1 MGFMQTYKYKAH
13 LRMICISFIIFHL
26 AFSPAWAL
34 DPVKRYG
41 RLQVKGSQLCDQ
53 KGQPVILHGMN
64 LEWDTHWPRMYNK
77 KFMKTIKREGQYPLL
92 RLAMNVS
99 EDNGYLAN
107 PKHTMACLTSVID
120 AAIKQN
126 IYVIIDW
133 HANSMHTQEARQ
145 FFGKIAQRYGRY
157 PHIIYE
163 IYNEPIEETWTS
175 IKKYATEVIS
185 EIRHYDPDNI
195 VLVGCPHWNQDIHL
209 VTNSPLNGF
218 NNVMYTVHFYAATH
232 GDDLRQRTEDA
243 ARQGI
248 PIFISECGAME
259 ASGEGPIDL
268 ESEALWVAMCNR
280 LGISFVKKFLTI
292 HDL

>member
-1 MGFMQTYKYKAH
+1 MKKLLTIVLLCWCVGCAYSA
-13 LRMICISFIIFHL
+13 R
-26 AFSPAWAL
+26 AV
-34 DPVKRYG
+34 DPVKQYG
-41 RLQVKGSQLCDQ
+41 QLQVKGAQLCDQ
-53 KGQPVILHGMN
+53 QGQPVILHGLN

-77 KFMKTIKREGQYPLL
+77 KYMKTLKREGQYSLL
-92 RLAMNVS
+92 RLAMEVS
-99 EDNGYLAN
+99 EGNGYLAH
-107 PKHTMACLTSVID
+107 PQQAMACLKPVIET
-120 AAIKQN
+120 AIKQN

-145 FFGKIAQRYGRY
+145 FFGEIAQRYGRY

-163 IYNEPIEETWTS
+163 IYNEPIEETWTG
-175 IKKYATEVIS
+175 IKKYASEVIS
-185 EIRHYDPDNI
+185 EIRRYDPDNI

-209 VTNSPLNGF
+209 VTNSPLDGF
-218 NNVMYTVHFYAATH
+218 QNVMYTVHFYAATH

-243 ARQGI
+243 VRQGI

-268 ESEALWVAMCNR
+268 ESEAQWVAMCHR

>member
-1 MGFMQTYKYKAH
+1 MKKLLTIVLLCWCVGCAYSA
-13 LRMICISFIIFHL
+13 R
-26 AFSPAWAL
+26 AV
-34 DPVKRYG
+34 DPVKQYG
-41 RLQVKGSQLCDQ
+41 QLQVKGAQLCDQ
-53 KGQPVILHGMN
+53 QGQPVILHGLN
-64 LEWDTHWPRMYNK
+64 LEWDTRWPRMYNK
-77 KFMKTIKREGQYPLL
+77 KYMKTLKREGQYPLL
-92 RLAMNVS
+92 RLAMEVS
-99 EDNGYLAN
+99 EDNGYLAH
-107 PKHTMACLTSVID
+107 PQQAMACLKPVIET
-120 AAIKQN
+120 AIKQN

-145 FFGKIAQRYGRY
+145 FFGEIAQHYGRY

-175 IKKYATEVIS
+175 IKKYASEVIS
-185 EIRHYDPDNI
+185 EIRRYDPDNI

-209 VTNSPLNGF
+209 VTNSPLDGF
-218 NNVMYTVHFYAATH
+218 QNVMYTVHFYAATH

-243 ARQGI
+243 VRQGI

>member
-1 MGFMQTYKYKAH
+1 MKKLLTIVLLCWCVGCAYSA
-13 LRMICISFIIFHL
+13 R
-26 AFSPAWAL
+26 AV
-34 DPVKRYG
+34 DPVKQYG
-41 RLQVKGSQLCDQ
+41 QLQVKGAQLCDQ
-53 KGQPVILHGMN
+53 QGQPVILHGLN

-77 KFMKTIKREGQYPLL
+77 KYMKTLKREGQYPLL
-92 RLAMNVS
+92 RLAMEVS
-99 EDNGYLAN
+99 EGNGYLAH
-107 PKHTMACLTSVID
+107 PQQAMACLKPVIET
-120 AAIKQN
+120 AIKQN

-145 FFGKIAQRYGRY
+145 FFGEIAQRYGRY

-175 IKKYATEVIS
+175 IKKYASEVIS
-185 EIRHYDPDNI
+185 EIRRYDPDNI

-209 VTNSPLNGF
+209 VTNSPLDGF
-218 NNVMYTVHFYAATH
+218 QNVMYTVHFYAATH

-243 ARQGI
+243 VRQGI

-268 ESEALWVAMCNR
+268 ESEAQWVAMCHR

>member
-1 MGFMQTYKYKAH
+1 MKKLLTIVLLCWCVGCAYSA
-13 LRMICISFIIFHL
+13 R
-26 AFSPAWAL
+26 AV
-34 DPVKRYG
+34 DPVKQYG
-41 RLQVKGSQLCDQ
+41 QLQVKGAQLCDQ
-53 KGQPVILHGMN
+53 QGQPVILHGLN
-64 LEWDTHWPRMYNK
+64 LEWDTRWPRMYNK
-77 KFMKTIKREGQYPLL
+77 KYMKTLKREGQYPLL
-92 RLAMNVS
+92 RLAMEVS
-99 EDNGYLAN
+99 EGNGYLAH
-107 PKHTMACLTSVID
+107 PQQAMACLKPVIET
-120 AAIKQN
+120 AIKQN

-145 FFGKIAQRYGRY
+145 FFGEIAQRYGRY

-163 IYNEPIEETWTS
+163 IYNEPIEETWTG
-175 IKKYATEVIS
+175 IKKYASEVIS
-185 EIRHYDPDNI
+185 EIRRYDPDNI

-209 VTNSPLNGF
+209 VTNSPLDGF
-218 NNVMYTVHFYAATH
+218 QNVMYTVHFYAATH

-243 ARQGI
+243 VRQGI

-268 ESEALWVAMCNR
+268 ESEAQWVAMCHR

>member
-1 MGFMQTYKYKAH
+1 MKKLLTIVLLCWCVGCAYSA
-13 LRMICISFIIFHL
+13 R
-26 AFSPAWAL
+26 AV
-34 DPVKRYG
+34 DPVKQYG
-41 RLQVKGSQLCDQ
+41 QLQVKGAQLCDQ
-53 KGQPVILHGMN
+53 QGQPVILHGLN
-64 LEWDTHWPRMYNK
+64 LEWDTRWPRMYNK
-77 KFMKTIKREGQYPLL
+77 KYMKTLKREGQYPLL
-92 RLAMNVS
+92 RLAMEVS
-99 EDNGYLAN
+99 EDNGYLAH
-107 PKHTMACLTSVID
+107 PQQAMACLKPVIET
-120 AAIKQN
+120 AIKQN

-145 FFGKIAQRYGRY
+145 FFGEIAQRYGRY

-175 IKKYATEVIS
+175 VKKYASEVIS
-185 EIRHYDPDNI
+185 EIRRYDPDNI

-209 VTNSPLNGF
+209 VTNSPLDGF
-218 NNVMYTVHFYAATH
+218 QNVMYTVHFYAATH

-243 ARQGI
+243 VRQGI

-268 ESEALWVAMCNR
+268 ESEAQWVAMCHR
-280 LGISFVKKFLTI
+280 LGISFVKKYLTI

>member
-1 MGFMQTYKYKAH
+1 MKKLLTIVLLCWCVGCAYSA
-13 LRMICISFIIFHL
+13 R
-26 AFSPAWAL
+26 AV
-34 DPVKRYG
+34 DPVKQYG
-41 RLQVKGSQLCDQ
+41 QLQVKGAQLCDQ
-53 KGQPVILHGMN
+53 QGQPVILHGLN
-64 LEWDTHWPRMYNK
+64 LEWDTRWPRMYNK
-77 KFMKTIKREGQYPLL
+77 KYMKTLKREGQYPLL
-92 RLAMNVS
+92 RLAMEVS
-99 EDNGYLAN
+99 EGNGYLAH
-107 PKHTMACLTSVID
+107 PQQAMACLKPVIET
-120 AAIKQN
+120 AIKQN

-145 FFGKIAQRYGRY
+145 FFGEIAQRYGRY

-163 IYNEPIEETWTS
+163 IYNEPIEETWTG
-175 IKKYATEVIS
+175 IKKYASEVIS
-185 EIRHYDPDNI
+185 EIRRYDPDNI

-209 VTNSPLNGF
+209 VTNSPLDGF
-218 NNVMYTVHFYAATH
+218 QNVMYTVHFYAATH

-243 ARQGI
+243 VRQGI

-268 ESEALWVAMCNR
+268 ESEAQWVAMCNR

>member
-1 MGFMQTYKYKAH
+1 MKKLLTIVLLCWCVGCAYSA
-13 LRMICISFIIFHL
+13 R
-26 AFSPAWAL
+26 AV
-34 DPVKRYG
+34 DPVKQYG
-41 RLQVKGSQLCDQ
+41 QLQVKGTQLCDQ
-53 KGQPVILHGMN
+53 QGQPVILHGLN
-64 LEWDTHWPRMYNK
+64 LEWDTRWPRMYNK
-77 KFMKTIKREGQYPLL
+77 KYMKTLKREGQYPLL
-92 RLAMNVS
+92 RLAMEVS
-99 EDNGYLAN
+99 EGNGYLAH
-107 PKHTMACLTSVID
+107 PQQAMACLKPVIET
-120 AAIKQN
+120 AIKQN

-145 FFGKIAQRYGRY
+145 FFGEIAQRYGRY

-175 IKKYATEVIS
+175 IKKYASEVIS
-185 EIRHYDPDNI
+185 EIRRYDPDNI

-209 VTNSPLNGF
+209 VTNSPLDGF
-218 NNVMYTVHFYAATH
+218 QNVMYTVHFYAATH

-243 ARQGI
+243 VRQGI

-268 ESEALWVAMCNR
+268 ESEAQWVAMCHR
-280 LGISFVKKFLTI
+280 LGISFVKKYLTI

>member
-1 MGFMQTYKYKAH
+1 MKKLLTIVLLCWCVGCAYSA
-13 LRMICISFIIFHL
+13 R
-26 AFSPAWAL
+26 AV
-34 DPVKRYG
+34 DPVKQYG
-41 RLQVKGSQLCDQ
+41 QLQVKGAQLCDQ
-53 KGQPVILHGMN
+53 QGQPVILHGLN

-77 KFMKTIKREGQYPLL
+77 KYMKTLKREGQYPLL
-92 RLAMNVS
+92 RLAMEVS
-99 EDNGYLAN
+99 EDNGYLAH
-107 PKHTMACLTSVID
+107 PQQAMACLKPVIET
-120 AAIKQN
+120 AIKQN

-145 FFGKIAQRYGRY
+145 FFGEIAQRYGRY

-163 IYNEPIEETWTS
+163 IYNEPIEETWTG
-175 IKKYATEVIS
+175 IKKYASEVIS
-185 EIRHYDPDNI
+185 EIRRYDPDNI

-209 VTNSPLNGF
+209 VTNSPLDGF
-218 NNVMYTVHFYAATH
+218 QNVMYTVHFYAATH

-243 ARQGI
+243 VRQGI

-268 ESEALWVAMCNR
+268 ESEAQWVAMCHR

>member
-1 MGFMQTYKYKAH
+1 MKKLLTIVLLCWCVGCAYSA
-13 LRMICISFIIFHL
+13 R
-26 AFSPAWAL
+26 AV
-34 DPVKRYG
+34 DPVKQYG
-41 RLQVKGSQLCDQ
+41 QLQVKGTQLCDQ
-53 KGQPVILHGMN
+53 QGQPVILHGLN
-64 LEWDTHWPRMYNK
+64 LEWDTRWPRMYNK
-77 KFMKTIKREGQYPLL
+77 KYMKTLKREGQYPLL
-92 RLAMNVS
+92 RLAMEVS
-99 EDNGYLAN
+99 EGNGYLAH
-107 PKHTMACLTSVID
+107 PQQAMACLKPVIE

-145 FFGKIAQRYGRY
+145 FFGEIAQRYGRY

-175 IKKYATEVIS
+175 IKKYASEVIS
-185 EIRHYDPDNI
+185 EIRRYDPDNI

-209 VTNSPLNGF
+209 VTNSPLDGF
-218 NNVMYTVHFYAATH
+218 QNVMYTVHFYAATH

-243 ARQGI
+243 VRQGI

-268 ESEALWVAMCNR
+268 ESEAQWVAMCHR
-280 LGISFVKKFLTI
+280 LGISFVKKYLTI

>member
-1 MGFMQTYKYKAH
+1 MKKLLTIVLLCWCVGCAYSA
-13 LRMICISFIIFHL
+13 R
-26 AFSPAWAL
+26 AV
-34 DPVKRYG
+34 DPVKQYG
-41 RLQVKGSQLCDQ
+41 QLQVKGAQLCDQ
-53 KGQPVILHGMN
+53 QGQPVILHGLN
-64 LEWDTHWPRMYNK
+64 LEWDTRWPRMYNK
-77 KFMKTIKREGQYPLL
+77 KYMKTLKREGQYPLL
-92 RLAMNVS
+92 RLAMEVS
-99 EDNGYLAN
+99 EGNGYLAH
-107 PKHTMACLTSVID
+107 PQQAMACLKPVIET
-120 AAIKQN
+120 AIKQN

-145 FFGKIAQRYGRY
+145 FFGEIAQRYGRY

-175 IKKYATEVIS
+175 IKKYAS
-185 EIRHYDPDNI
+185 E
-195 VLVGCPHWNQDIHL
+195 
-209 VTNSPLNGF
+209 VTNSPLDGF
-218 NNVMYTVHFYAATH
+218 QNVMYTVHFYAATH

-243 ARQGI
+243 VRQGI

-268 ESEALWVAMCNR
+268 ESEAQWVAMCHR

>member
-1 MGFMQTYKYKAH
+1 MKKLLTIVLLCWCVGCAYSA
-13 LRMICISFIIFHL
+13 R
-26 AFSPAWAL
+26 AV
-34 DPVKRYG
+34 DPVKQYG
-41 RLQVKGSQLCDQ
+41 QLQVKGAQLCDQ
-53 KGQPVILHGMN
+53 QGQPVILHGLN
-64 LEWDTHWPRMYNK
+64 LEWDTRWPRMYNK
-77 KFMKTIKREGQYPLL
+77 KYMKTLKREGQYPLL
-92 RLAMNVS
+92 RLAMDVS
-99 EDNGYLAN
+99 EGNGYLAH
-107 PKHTMACLTSVID
+107 PQQAMACLKPVIET
-120 AAIKQN
+120 AIKQN

-145 FFGKIAQRYGRY
+145 FFGEIAQRYGRY

-175 IKKYATEVIS
+175 IKKYASEVIS
-185 EIRHYDPDNI
+185 EIRRYDPDNI

-209 VTNSPLNGF
+209 VTNSPLDGF
-218 NNVMYTVHFYAATH
+218 QNVMYTVHFYAATH

-243 ARQGI
+243 VRQGI

-268 ESEALWVAMCNR
+268 ESEAQWVAMCHR

>member
-1 MGFMQTYKYKAH
+1 MKKLLTIVLLCWCVGCAYSA
-13 LRMICISFIIFHL
+13 R
-26 AFSPAWAL
+26 AV
-34 DPVKRYG
+34 DPVKQYG
-41 RLQVKGSQLCDQ
+41 QLQVKGAQLCDQ
-53 KGQPVILHGMN
+53 QGQPVILHGLN
-64 LEWDTHWPRMYNK
+64 LEWDTRWPRMYNK
-77 KFMKTIKREGQYPLL
+77 KYMKTLKREGQYPLL
-92 RLAMNVS
+92 RLAMEVS
-99 EDNGYLAN
+99 EGNGYLAH
-107 PKHTMACLTSVID
+107 PQQAMACLKPVIET
-120 AAIKQN
+120 AIKQN

-145 FFGKIAQRYGRY
+145 FFGEIAQRYGRY

-175 IKKYATEVIS
+175 IKKYASEVIS
-185 EIRHYDPDNI
+185 EIRRYDPDNI

-209 VTNSPLNGF
+209 VTNSPLDGF
-218 NNVMYTVHFYAATH
+218 QNVMYTVHFYAATH

-243 ARQGI
+243 VRQGI

-268 ESEALWVAMCNR
+268 ESEAQWVAMCHR

>member
-1 MGFMQTYKYKAH
+1 MKKLLTIVLLCWCVGCAYSA
-13 LRMICISFIIFHL
+13 R
-26 AFSPAWAL
+26 AV
-34 DPVKRYG
+34 DPVKQYG
-41 RLQVKGSQLCDQ
+41 QLQVKGAQLCDQ
-53 KGQPVILHGMN
+53 QGQPVILHGLN
-64 LEWDTHWPRMYNK
+64 LEWDTRWPRMYNK
-77 KFMKTIKREGQYPLL
+77 KYMKTLKREGQYPLL
-92 RLAMNVS
+92 RLAMEVS
-99 EDNGYLAN
+99 EDNGYLAH
-107 PKHTMACLTSVID
+107 PQQAMACLKPVIET
-120 AAIKQN
+120 AIKQN

-145 FFGKIAQRYGRY
+145 FFGEIAQRYGRY

-163 IYNEPIEETWTS
+163 IYNEPIEETWTG
-175 IKKYATEVIS
+175 IKKYASEVIS
-185 EIRHYDPDNI
+185 EIRRYDPDNI

-209 VTNSPLNGF
+209 VTNSPLDGF
-218 NNVMYTVHFYAATH
+218 QNVMYTVHFYAATH

-243 ARQGI
+243 VRQGI

-268 ESEALWVAMCNR
+268 ESEAQWVAMCHR

>member
-1 MGFMQTYKYKAH
+1 MKKLLTIVLLCWCVGCAYSA
-13 LRMICISFIIFHL
+13 R
-26 AFSPAWAL
+26 AV
-34 DPVKRYG
+34 DPVKQYG
-41 RLQVKGSQLCDQ
+41 QLQVKGAQLCDQ
-53 KGQPVILHGMN
+53 QGQPVILHGLN
-64 LEWDTHWPRMYNK
+64 LEWDTRWPRMYNK
-77 KFMKTIKREGQYPLL
+77 KYMKTLKREGQYPLL
-92 RLAMNVS
+92 RLAMEVS
-99 EDNGYLAN
+99 EGNGYLAH
-107 PKHTMACLTSVID
+107 PQQAMACLKPVIET
-120 AAIKQN
+120 AIKQN

-145 FFGKIAQRYGRY
+145 FFGKIAQRYGRH

-163 IYNEPIEETWTS
+163 IYNEPIDETWTG
-175 IKKYATEVIS
+175 IKEYASEVIS
-185 EIRHYDPDNI
+185 EIRQYDPDNI

-209 VTNSPLNGF
+209 VANSPLDSF
-218 NNVMYTVHFYAATH
+218 QNVMYTVHFYAATH

-243 ARQGI
+243 VRPGI

-268 ESEALWVAMCNR
+268 ESEAQWVAMCHR

>member
-1 MGFMQTYKYKAH
+1 MKKLLTIVLLCWCVGCAYSA
-13 LRMICISFIIFHL
+13 R
-26 AFSPAWAL
+26 AV
-34 DPVKRYG
+34 DPVKQYG
-41 RLQVKGSQLCDQ
+41 QLQVKGAQLCDQ
-53 KGQPVILHGMN
+53 QGQPVILHGLN

-77 KFMKTIKREGQYPLL
+77 KYMKTLKREGQYPLL
-92 RLAMNVS
+92 RLAMEVS
-99 EDNGYLAN
+99 EDNGYLAH
-107 PKHTMACLTSVID
+107 PQQAMACLKPVIET
-120 AAIKQN
+120 AIKQN

-145 FFGKIAQRYGRY
+145 FFGEIAQRYGRY

-175 IKKYATEVIS
+175 IKKYASEVIS
-185 EIRHYDPDNI
+185 EIRRYDPDNI

-209 VTNSPLNGF
+209 VTNSPLDSF
-218 NNVMYTVHFYAATH
+218 QNVMYTVHFYAATH

-243 ARQGI
+243 VRQGI

-268 ESEALWVAMCNR
+268 ESEAQWVAMCHR

>member
-1 MGFMQTYKYKAH
+1 MKKLLTIVLLCWCVGCAYSA
-13 LRMICISFIIFHL
+13 R
-26 AFSPAWAL
+26 AV
-34 DPVKRYG
+34 DPVKQYG
-41 RLQVKGSQLCDQ
+41 QLQVKGAQLCDQ
-53 KGQPVILHGMN
+53 QGQPVILHGLN
-64 LEWDTHWPRMYNK
+64 LEWDTRWPRMYNK
-77 KFMKTIKREGQYPLL
+77 KYMKTLKREGQYPLL
-92 RLAMNVS
+92 RLAMEVS
-99 EDNGYLAN
+99 EDNGYLAH
-107 PKHTMACLTSVID
+107 PQQAMACLKPVIET
-120 AAIKQN
+120 AIKQN

-145 FFGKIAQRYGRY
+145 FFGEIAQRYGRY

-175 IKKYATEVIS
+175 IKKYASEVIS
-185 EIRHYDPDNI
+185 EIRRYDPDNI

-209 VTNSPLNGF
+209 VTNSPLDGF
-218 NNVMYTVHFYAATH
+218 QNVMYTVHFYAATH

-243 ARQGI
+243 VRQGI

-268 ESEALWVAMCNR
+268 ESEAQWVAMCHR

-292 HDL
+292 HNL

>member
-1 MGFMQTYKYKAH
+1 MKKLLTIVLLCWCVGCAYSA
-13 LRMICISFIIFHL
+13 R
-26 AFSPAWAL
+26 AV
-34 DPVKRYG
+34 DPVKQYG
-41 RLQVKGSQLCDQ
+41 QLQVKGAQLCDQ
-53 KGQPVILHGMN
+53 QGQPVILHGLN
-64 LEWDTHWPRMYNK
+64 LEWDTRWPRMYNK
-77 KFMKTIKREGQYPLL
+77 KYMKTLKREGQYPLL
-92 RLAMNVS
+92 RLAMEVS
-99 EDNGYLAN
+99 EDNGYLAH
-107 PKHTMACLTSVID
+107 PQQAMACLKPVIET
-120 AAIKQN
+120 AIKQN

-145 FFGKIAQRYGRY
+145 FFGEIAQRYGRY

-175 IKKYATEVIS
+175 IKKYASEVIS
-185 EIRHYDPDNI
+185 EIRRYDPDNI

-209 VTNSPLNGF
+209 VTNSPLDGF
-218 NNVMYTVHFYAATH
+218 QNVMYTVHFYAATH

-243 ARQGI
+243 VRQGI

-268 ESEALWVAMCNR
+268 ESEAQWVAMCHR

>member
-1 MGFMQTYKYKAH
+1 MKKLLTIVLLCWCVGCAYSA
-13 LRMICISFIIFHL
+13 R
-26 AFSPAWAL
+26 AV
-34 DPVKRYG
+34 DPVKQYG
-41 RLQVKGSQLCDQ
+41 QLQVKGAQLCDQ
-53 KGQPVILHGMN
+53 QGQPVILHGLN
-64 LEWDTHWPRMYNK
+64 LEWDTRWPRMYNK
-77 KFMKTIKREGQYPLL
+77 KYMKTLKREGQYPLL
-92 RLAMNVS
+92 RLAMEVS
-99 EDNGYLAN
+99 EDNGYLAH
-107 PKHTMACLTSVID
+107 PQQAMACLKPVIET
-120 AAIKQN
+120 AIKQN

-145 FFGKIAQRYGRY
+145 FFGEIAQRYGRY

-175 IKKYATEVIS
+175 IKKYASEVIS
-185 EIRHYDPDNI
+185 EIRRYDPDNI

-209 VTNSPLNGF
+209 VTNSPLDGF
-218 NNVMYTVHFYAATH
+218 QNVMYTVHFYAATH

-243 ARQGI
+243 VRQGI

-268 ESEALWVAMCNR
+268 ESEAQWVAMCHR
-280 LGISFVKKFLTI
+280 LGISFVKKYLTI

>member
-1 MGFMQTYKYKAH
+1 
-13 LRMICISFIIFHL
+13 
-26 AFSPAWAL
+26 
-34 DPVKRYG
+34 
-41 RLQVKGSQLCDQ
+41 
-53 KGQPVILHGMN
+53 
-64 LEWDTHWPRMYNK
+64 MYNK
-77 KFMKTIKREGQYPLL
+77 KYMKTLKREGQYPLL
-92 RLAMNVS
+92 RLAMEVS
-99 EDNGYLAN
+99 EDNGYLAH
-107 PKHTMACLTSVID
+107 PQQAMACLKPVIET
-120 AAIKQN
+120 AIKQN

-145 FFGKIAQRYGRY
+145 FFGEIAQRYGRY

-175 IKKYATEVIS
+175 IKKYASEVIS
-185 EIRHYDPDNI
+185 EIRRYDPDNI

-209 VTNSPLNGF
+209 VTNSPLDGF
-218 NNVMYTVHFYAATH
+218 QNVMYTVHFYAATH

-243 ARQGI
+243 VRQGI

-268 ESEALWVAMCNR
+268 ESEAQWVAMCHR

>member
-1 MGFMQTYKYKAH
+1 MKKLLTIVLLCWCVGCAYSA
-13 LRMICISFIIFHL
+13 R
-26 AFSPAWAL
+26 AV
-34 DPVKRYG
+34 DPVKQYG
-41 RLQVKGSQLCDQ
+41 QLQVKGAQLCDQ
-53 KGQPVILHGMN
+53 QGQPVILHGLN
-64 LEWDTHWPRMYNK
+64 LEWDTRWPRMYNK
-77 KFMKTIKREGQYPLL
+77 KYMKTLKREGQYPLL
-92 RLAMNVS
+92 RLAMEVS
-99 EDNGYLAN
+99 EGNGYLAH
-107 PKHTMACLTSVID
+107 PQQAMACLKPVIET
-120 AAIKQN
+120 AIKQN

-145 FFGKIAQRYGRY
+145 FFGEIAQRYGRY

-175 IKKYATEVIS
+175 IKKYASEVIS
-185 EIRHYDPDNI
+185 EIRRYDPDNI

-209 VTNSPLNGF
+209 VTNSPLDGF
-218 NNVMYTVHFYAATH
+218 QNLMYTVHFYAATH

-243 ARQGI
+243 VRQGI

-268 ESEALWVAMCNR
+268 ESEAQWVAMCHR

>member
-1 MGFMQTYKYKAH
+1 MKKLLTIVLLCWCVGCAYSA
-13 LRMICISFIIFHL
+13 R
-26 AFSPAWAL
+26 AV
-34 DPVKRYG
+34 DPVKQYG
-41 RLQVKGSQLCDQ
+41 QLQVKGAQLCDQ
-53 KGQPVILHGMN
+53 QGQPVILHGLN

-77 KFMKTIKREGQYPLL
+77 KYMKTLKREGQYPLL
-92 RLAMNVS
+92 RLAMEVS
-99 EDNGYLAN
+99 EDNGYLAH
-107 PKHTMACLTSVID
+107 PQQAMACLKPVIET
-120 AAIKQN
+120 AIKQN

-145 FFGKIAQRYGRY
+145 FFGEIAQRYGRY

-175 IKKYATEVIS
+175 IKKYASEVIS
-185 EIRHYDPDNI
+185 EIRRYDPDNI

-209 VTNSPLNGF
+209 VTNSPLDGF
-218 NNVMYTVHFYAATH
+218 QNVMYTVHFYAATH

-243 ARQGI
+243 VRQGI

-268 ESEALWVAMCNR
+268 ESEAQWVAMCHR

>member
-1 MGFMQTYKYKAH
+1 MKKLLTIVLLCWCVGCAYSA
-13 LRMICISFIIFHL
+13 R
-26 AFSPAWAL
+26 AV
-34 DPVKRYG
+34 DPVKQYG
-41 RLQVKGSQLCDQ
+41 QLQVKGAQLCDQ
-53 KGQPVILHGMN
+53 QGQPVILHGLN

-77 KFMKTIKREGQYPLL
+77 KYMKTLKREGQYPLL
-92 RLAMNVS
+92 RLAMEVS
-99 EDNGYLAN
+99 EGNGYLAH
-107 PKHTMACLTSVID
+107 PQQAMACLKPVIET
-120 AAIKQN
+120 AIKQN

-145 FFGKIAQRYGRY
+145 FFGEIAQRYGRY

-163 IYNEPIEETWTS
+163 IYNEPIEETWTG
-175 IKKYATEVIS
+175 IKKYASEVIS
-185 EIRHYDPDNI
+185 EIRRYDPDNI

-209 VTNSPLNGF
+209 VTNSPLDGF
-218 NNVMYTVHFYAATH
+218 QNVMYTVHFYAATH

-243 ARQGI
+243 VRQGI

-268 ESEALWVAMCNR
+268 ESEAQWVAMCHR

>member
-1 MGFMQTYKYKAH
+1 MKKLLTIVLLCWCVGCAYSARTV
-13 LRMICISFIIFHL
+13 
-26 AFSPAWAL
+26 
-34 DPVKRYG
+34 DPVKQYG
-41 RLQVKGSQLCDQ
+41 QLQVKGAQLCDQ
-53 KGQPVILHGMN
+53 QGQPVILHGLN
-64 LEWDTHWPRMYNK
+64 LEWDTRWPRMYNK
-77 KFMKTIKREGQYPLL
+77 KYMKTLKREGQYPLL
-92 RLAMNVS
+92 RLAMEVS
-99 EDNGYLAN
+99 EDNGYLAH
-107 PKHTMACLTSVID
+107 PQQAMACLKPVIET
-120 AAIKQN
+120 AIKQN

-145 FFGKIAQRYGRY
+145 FFGEIAQRYGRY

-163 IYNEPIEETWTS
+163 IYNEPIEETWTG
-175 IKKYATEVIS
+175 IKKYASEVIS
-185 EIRHYDPDNI
+185 EIRRYDPDNI

-209 VTNSPLNGF
+209 VTNSPLDGF
-218 NNVMYTVHFYAATH
+218 QNVMYTVHFYAATH

-243 ARQGI
+243 VRQGI

-268 ESEALWVAMCNR
+268 ESEAQWVAMCHR

>member
-1 MGFMQTYKYKAH
+1 MKKLLTIVLLCWCVGCAYSA
-13 LRMICISFIIFHL
+13 R
-26 AFSPAWAL
+26 AV
-34 DPVKRYG
+34 DPVKQYG
-41 RLQVKGSQLCDQ
+41 QLQVKGAQLCDQ
-53 KGQPVILHGMN
+53 QGQPVILHGLN
-64 LEWDTHWPRMYNK
+64 LEWDTRWPRMYNK
-77 KFMKTIKREGQYPLL
+77 KYMKTLKREGQYPLL
-92 RLAMNVS
+92 RLAMEVS
-99 EDNGYLAN
+99 EGNGYLAH
-107 PKHTMACLTSVID
+107 PQQAMACLKPVIE

-145 FFGKIAQRYGRY
+145 FFGEIAQRYGRY

-175 IKKYATEVIS
+175 IKKYASEVIS
-185 EIRHYDPDNI
+185 EIRRYDPDNI

-209 VTNSPLNGF
+209 VTNSPLDGF
-218 NNVMYTVHFYAATH
+218 QNVMYTVHFYAATH

-243 ARQGI
+243 VRQGI

-268 ESEALWVAMCNR
+268 ESEAQWVAMCHR
-280 LGISFVKKFLTI
+280 LGISFVKKYLTI

>member
-1 MGFMQTYKYKAH
+1 MKKLLTIVLLCWCVGCAYSA
-13 LRMICISFIIFHL
+13 R
-26 AFSPAWAL
+26 AV
-34 DPVKRYG
+34 DPVKQYG
-41 RLQVKGSQLCDQ
+41 QLQVKGAQLCDQ
-53 KGQPVILHGMN
+53 QGQPVILHGLN
-64 LEWDTHWPRMYNK
+64 LEWDTRWPRMYNK
-77 KFMKTIKREGQYPLL
+77 KYMKTLKREGQYPLL
-92 RLAMNVS
+92 RLAMEVS
-99 EDNGYLAN
+99 EGNGYLAH
-107 PKHTMACLTSVID
+107 PQQAMACLKPVIET
-120 AAIKQN
+120 AIKQN

-145 FFGKIAQRYGRY
+145 FFGEIAQRYGRY

-175 IKKYATEVIS
+175 IKKYASEVIS
-185 EIRHYDPDNI
+185 EIRRYDPDNI
-195 VLVGCPHWNQDIHL
+195 VLVGCPHWDQDIHL
-209 VTNSPLNGF
+209 VTNSPLDGF
-218 NNVMYTVHFYAATH
+218 QNVMYTVHFYAATH

-243 ARQGI
+243 VRQGI

-268 ESEALWVAMCNR
+268 ESEAQWVAMCHR

>member
-1 MGFMQTYKYKAH
+1 MKKLLTIVLLCWCVGCAYSA
-13 LRMICISFIIFHL
+13 R
-26 AFSPAWAL
+26 AV
-34 DPVKRYG
+34 DPVKQYG
-41 RLQVKGSQLCDQ
+41 QLQVKGAQLCDQ
-53 KGQPVILHGMN
+53 QGQPVILHGLN
-64 LEWDTHWPRMYNK
+64 LEWDTRWPRMYNK
-77 KFMKTIKREGQYPLL
+77 KYMKTLKREGQYPLL
-92 RLAMNVS
+92 RLAMEVS
-99 EDNGYLAN
+99 EDNGYLAH
-107 PKHTMACLTSVID
+107 PQQAMACLKPVIET
-120 AAIKQN
+120 AIKQN

-145 FFGKIAQRYGRY
+145 FFGEIAQRYGRY

-175 IKKYATEVIS
+175 IKKYASEVIS
-185 EIRHYDPDNI
+185 EIRRYDPDNI

-209 VTNSPLNGF
+209 VANSPLDSF
-218 NNVMYTVHFYAATH
+218 QNVMYTVHFYAATH

-243 ARQGI
+243 VRQGI

-268 ESEALWVAMCNR
+268 ESEAQWVAMCHR

>member
-1 MGFMQTYKYKAH
+1 MKKLLTIVLLCWCVGCAYSA
-13 LRMICISFIIFHL
+13 R
-26 AFSPAWAL
+26 AV
-34 DPVKRYG
+34 DPVKQYG
-41 RLQVKGSQLCDQ
+41 QLQVKGAQLCDQ
-53 KGQPVILHGMN
+53 QGQPVILHGLN
-64 LEWDTHWPRMYNK
+64 LEWDTRWPRMYNK
-77 KFMKTIKREGQYPLL
+77 KYMKTLKREGQYPLL
-92 RLAMNVS
+92 RLAMEVS
-99 EDNGYLAN
+99 EGNGYLAH
-107 PKHTMACLTSVID
+107 PQQAMACLKPVIET
-120 AAIKQN
+120 AIKQN

-145 FFGKIAQRYGRY
+145 FFGEIAQRYGRY

-175 IKKYATEVIS
+175 IKKYASEVIS
-185 EIRHYDPDNI
+185 EIRRYDPDNI

-209 VTNSPLNGF
+209 VANSPLDSF
-218 NNVMYTVHFYAATH
+218 QNVMYTVHFYAATH

-243 ARQGI
+243 VRQGI

-268 ESEALWVAMCNR
+268 ESEAQWVAMCHR

>member
-1 MGFMQTYKYKAH
+1 MKKLLTIVLLCWCVGCAYSA
-13 LRMICISFIIFHL
+13 R
-26 AFSPAWAL
+26 AV
-34 DPVKRYG
+34 DPVKQYG
-41 RLQVKGSQLCDQ
+41 QLQVKGAQLCDQ
-53 KGQPVILHGMN
+53 QGQPVILHGLN
-64 LEWDTHWPRMYNK
+64 LEWDTRWPRMYNK
-77 KFMKTIKREGQYPLL
+77 KYMKTLKREGQYPLL
-92 RLAMNVS
+92 RLAMEVS
-99 EDNGYLAN
+99 EGNGYLAH
-107 PKHTMACLTSVID
+107 PQQAMACLKPVIET
-120 AAIKQN
+120 AIKQN

-145 FFGKIAQRYGRY
+145 FFGEIAQRYGRY

-175 IKKYATEVIS
+175 IKKYASEVIS
-185 EIRHYDPDNI
+185 EIRRYDPDNI

-209 VTNSPLNGF
+209 VTNSPLDDF
-218 NNVMYTVHFYAATH
+218 QNVMYTVHFYAATH

-243 ARQGI
+243 VRQGI

-268 ESEALWVAMCNR
+268 ESEAQWVAMCHR

>member
-1 MGFMQTYKYKAH
+1 MKKLLTIVLLCWCVGCAYSA
-13 LRMICISFIIFHL
+13 R
-26 AFSPAWAL
+26 AV
-34 DPVKRYG
+34 DPVKQYG
-41 RLQVKGSQLCDQ
+41 QLQVKGAQLCDQ
-53 KGQPVILHGMN
+53 QGQPVILHGLN
-64 LEWDTHWPRMYNK
+64 LEWDTRWPRMYNK
-77 KFMKTIKREGQYPLL
+77 KYMKTLKREGQYPLL
-92 RLAMNVS
+92 RLAMEVS
-99 EDNGYLAN
+99 EDNGYLAH
-107 PKHTMACLTSVID
+107 PQQAMACLKPVIET
-120 AAIKQN
+120 AIKQN

-145 FFGKIAQRYGRY
+145 FFGEIAQRYGRY

-175 IKKYATEVIS
+175 IKKYASEVIS
-185 EIRHYDPDNI
+185 EIRRYDPDNI

-243 ARQGI
+243 VRQGI

-268 ESEALWVAMCNR
+268 ESEAQWVAMCHR

>member
-1 MGFMQTYKYKAH
+1 MKKLLTIVLLCWCVGCAYSA
-13 LRMICISFIIFHL
+13 R
-26 AFSPAWAL
+26 AV
-34 DPVKRYG
+34 DPVKQYG
-41 RLQVKGSQLCDQ
+41 QLQVKGAQLCDQ
-53 KGQPVILHGMN
+53 QGQPVILHGLN

-77 KFMKTIKREGQYPLL
+77 KYMKTLKREGQYPLL
-92 RLAMNVS
+92 RLAMEVS
-99 EDNGYLAN
+99 EDNGYLAH
-107 PKHTMACLTSVID
+107 PQQAMACLKPVIET
-120 AAIKQN
+120 AIKQN

-175 IKKYATEVIS
+175 IKKYASEVIS
-185 EIRHYDPDNI
+185 EIRRYDPDNI

-209 VTNSPLNGF
+209 VTNSPLDGF
-218 NNVMYTVHFYAATH
+218 QNVMYTVHFYAATH

-243 ARQGI
+243 VRQGI

-268 ESEALWVAMCNR
+268 ESEAQWVAMCHR

>member
-1 MGFMQTYKYKAH
+1 MKKLLTIVLLCWCVGCAYSA
-13 LRMICISFIIFHL
+13 R
-26 AFSPAWAL
+26 AV
-34 DPVKRYG
+34 DPVKQYG
-41 RLQVKGSQLCDQ
+41 QLQVKGAQLCDQ
-53 KGQPVILHGMN
+53 QGQPVILHGLN
-64 LEWDTHWPRMYNK
+64 LEWDTRWPRMYNK
-77 KFMKTIKREGQYPLL
+77 KYMKTLKREGQYPLL
-92 RLAMNVS
+92 RLAMEVS
-99 EDNGYLAN
+99 EDNGYLAH
-107 PKHTMACLTSVID
+107 PQQAMACLKPVIET
-120 AAIKQN
+120 AIKQN

-145 FFGKIAQRYGRY
+145 FFGEIAQRYGRY

-175 IKKYATEVIS
+175 IKKYASEVIS

-209 VTNSPLNGF
+209 VTNSPLDGF
-218 NNVMYTVHFYAATH
+218 QNVMYTVHFYAATH

-243 ARQGI
+243 VRQGI

-268 ESEALWVAMCNR
+268 ESEAQWVAMCHR